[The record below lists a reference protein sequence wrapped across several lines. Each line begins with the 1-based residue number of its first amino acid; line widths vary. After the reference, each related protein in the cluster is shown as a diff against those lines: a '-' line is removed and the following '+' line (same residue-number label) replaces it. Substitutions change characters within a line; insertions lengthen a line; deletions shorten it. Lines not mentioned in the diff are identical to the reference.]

1 VLSVVVGFGLVF
13 IPWVAIGLD
22 DLKQYPALLDEVAD
36 QQDYRSY
43 SVIAAAR
50 ALGSS
55 PALAQAVSLVLGVA
69 LLTLAFRVARDAGW
83 SARDRDRRSLTL
95 VLAAALVLTPVVWP
109 HYLVLLLVPVALAR
123 PKISPLW
130 IAVLAATVLYMFD
143 WYRASPEGE
152 ALPVLTITL
161 LVAGVFYASL
171 RRGEAD
177 PVAK

>member
-1 VLSVVVGFGLVF
+1 ML
-13 IPWVAIGLD
+13 
-22 DLKQYPALLDEVAD
+22 
-36 QQDYRSY
+36 
-43 SVIAAAR
+43 
-50 ALGSS
+50 
-55 PALAQAVSLVLGVA
+55 LGVA

-83 SARDRDRRSLTL
+83 STRDRDRRSLTL

-109 HYLVLLLVPVALAR
+109 HYLVLLLAPVALAR

-130 IAVLAATVLYMFD
+130 IVVLAATVLYMFD

-161 LVAGVFYASL
+161 LVAGVFFASL

-177 PVAK
+177 LVAK